1 MAVFTGPDMAVNA
14 LQCGRAIMKTFS
26 NPQFQIGKEWIGV
39 GIGINSG
46 PAYIGSVGSETRKD
60 HTVVGT
66 TVNVAA
72 RLCGYAQKFQVIF
85 PKSTKDLAVGYNF
98 DYGSVGQV
106 NLKGLSVPIEVFEL
120 I

>member
-1 MAVFTGPDMAVNA
+1 M
-14 LQCGRAIMKTFS
+14 
-26 NPQFQIGKEWIGV
+26 
-39 GIGINSG
+39 GIGINTG

-85 PKSTKDLAVGYNF
+85 SESTKDLLTPGYDFDCQYVGK
-98 DYGSVGQV
+98 V
-106 NLKGLSVPIEVFEL
+106 NLKGLSAPLEVFEL

>member
-14 LQCGRAIMKTFS
+14 LQCGRAIVKTLS

-39 GIGINSG
+39 GIGINTG

-85 PKSTKDLAVGYNF
+85 PKSTKDSADGYVVNF
-98 DYGSVGQV
+98 RSVGQV
-106 NLKGLSVPIEVFEL
+106 SLKGLSTPIEIFEL